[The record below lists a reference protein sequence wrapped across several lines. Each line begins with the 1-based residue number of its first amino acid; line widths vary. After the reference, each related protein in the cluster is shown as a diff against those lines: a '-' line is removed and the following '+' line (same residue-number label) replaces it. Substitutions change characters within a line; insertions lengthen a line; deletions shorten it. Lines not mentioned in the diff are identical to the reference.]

1 MIRVLRRFAY
11 VVVFFFFFSR
21 SLHTIE
27 GCLCCVTEEKNAINE
42 IAKRA
47 VKLSSIRMHIYLF
60 SAQATTYSF
69 LFDLTEKKIE
79 YACICRREK
88 EKRNE
93 RARWRRRK
101 RRVNHECFGPF
112 HTNMYIQMD
121 YLSVV
126 CIRHLLTFFSLLS
139 LSLSLALSCLP
150 IVCILFRNEPI
161 CLSY

>member
-93 RARWRRRK
+93 RAR
-101 RRVNHECFGPF
+101 
-112 HTNMYIQMD
+112 
-121 YLSVV
+121 
-126 CIRHLLTFFSLLS
+126 
-139 LSLSLALSCLP
+139 
-150 IVCILFRNEPI
+150 
-161 CLSY
+161 